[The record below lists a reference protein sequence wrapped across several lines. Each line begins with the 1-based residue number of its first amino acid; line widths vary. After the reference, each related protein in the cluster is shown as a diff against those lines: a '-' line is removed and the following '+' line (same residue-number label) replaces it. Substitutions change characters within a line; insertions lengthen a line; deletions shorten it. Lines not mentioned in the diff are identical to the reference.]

1 MAPGLTS
8 AAPAPGNLV
17 AFPRGDLR
25 RYLGSALKRHR
36 LPEDL
41 AQALV
46 RDCAKFSDAG
56 ADTALAKALARR
68 LVAAPVDLENARGI
82 LLVGPGGSGKSA
94 VAAKIARSAGLI
106 GRKTEL
112 VRADGL
118 ALFRARSVR
127 ESGSDTKTK
136 SVRESGSDTKTKSV
150 RESGSDIKTKSV
162 RESGSDSKTKSV
174 RESGSDNKSIS
185 NPPEL
190 LTVMEADGFN
200 PLNPRAACAFSA
212 LGDIDGVVT
221 IGVVSALNDAEDV
234 GDIVTRFRFRRVI
247 VTGLDLTRRLGAVLA
262 ASLSGARL
270 AHVTYGPRPEDGLE
284 LLEPGALAAQLLE

>member
-46 RDCAKFSDAG
+46 RDCANFADAG
-56 ADTALAKALARR
+56 ADTALAQALARR
-68 LVAAPVDLENARGI
+68 LVADPVDLENARGI

-94 VAAKIARSAGLI
+94 VAAKIARAAGMI
-106 GRKTEL
+106 GRKTDL

-127 ESGSDTKTK
+127 ESGSDIKTR
-136 SVRESGSDTKTKSV
+136 SVRERGSDTKS
-150 RESGSDIKTKSV
+150 
-162 RESGSDSKTKSV
+162 
-174 RESGSDNKSIS
+174 NS

-200 PLNPRAACAFSA
+200 PLNPRAASAFSA

-234 GDIVTRFRFRRVI
+234 GDIVRRFRFRRVI
-247 VTGLDLTRRLGAVLA
+247 VTGLDRTRRLGAVLA

-270 AHVTYGPRPEDGLE
+270 AHVTYGPHPENGLE
-284 LLEPGALAAQLLE
+284 LLEPVALAAQLLEVCAH